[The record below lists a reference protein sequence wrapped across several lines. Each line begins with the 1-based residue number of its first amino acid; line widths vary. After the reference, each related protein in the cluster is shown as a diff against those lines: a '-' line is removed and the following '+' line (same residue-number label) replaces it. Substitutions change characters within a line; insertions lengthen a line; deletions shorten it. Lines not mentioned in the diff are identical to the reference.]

1 MDFQPTER
9 EREERKA
16 KATMQRIGEEL
27 LRQRKRIVLGEK
39 VEVDKEIEKDT
50 ADLKGRDLLTVL
62 VQANMDTEIPESQRM
77 SDDDVVARMFLP
89 LEVGLVPIC

>member
-1 MDFQPTER
+1 
-9 EREERKA
+9 
-16 KATMQRIGEEL
+16 MQRIGEEL
-27 LRQRKRIVLGEK
+27 LRQRKRIILGEK

-89 LEVGLVPIC
+89 LEVGRVPMC